1 MLPENIKAVIF
12 DVDGTLLDSLDVWAD
27 SDRIFLESLGYEY
40 DPSISDRMKSMHYIS
55 AAQLLIDEYH
65 IDMSLEKVM
74 KQIEDIVREKYF
86 YEVPPKP
93 YALRLIEEC
102 KQNGI
107 KMCAATS
114 NLRTLAEGALSSG
127 KILPYLDFILTSDE
141 VGSSKDDPEIFFRCA
156 QKMNTKPCD
165 TAVFEDSIHAAT
177 SAANAGF
184 YTVGVFDSHYAGEY
198 EELKKI
204 CSRTILSFEELI
216 RKDV

>member
-27 SDRIFLESLGYEY
+27 SDRIFLESLGHSY

-65 IDMSLEKVM
+65 IDMPLDEVM
-74 KQIEDIVREKYF
+74 DRIEDIVRDKYF
-86 YEVPPKP
+86 HEVPAKP
-93 YALRLIEEC
+93 YALDFISYCERR
-102 KQNGI
+102 GI

-114 NLRTLAEGALSSG
+114 NLRALAEGALSSG
-127 KILPYLDFILTSDE
+127 EILPHLDFIITSDE

-156 QKMNTKPCD
+156 EKMGTLPCD
-165 TAVFEDSIHAAT
+165 TAVFEDSVHAAS
-177 SAANAGF
+177 SAAKAGF
-184 YTVGVFDSHYAGEY
+184 YTVGVFDRHYSAEF

-204 CSRTILSFEELI
+204 CSRTITSFEELI